1 MERGNYSQVTEF
13 ILLGFS
19 TDPTVQVL
27 LFQIFL
33 ILYMSTVAG
42 NLLLIVAVRHD
53 HRLHKSMYIFLANLS
68 FLDICLTSI
77 TIPNMLSNFL
87 REKKSI
93 SYSGCLIQVHGFLFL
108 GETECVLLAFMA
120 YDRYVAISNPLRYS
134 VIMKTVT
141 CIRMIEASWLTGG
154 IISSVDIYFI
164 YQLEYCEF
172 TTIDHFFCEAPSLM
186 ELSCSEHLVLSVIK
200 LVGGSILLLVP
211 LTCILY
217 SYTHIILAVLKIRSR
232 RYKALST
239 CMSHLIIVIFFYG
252 LAIIIYMTPERSG
265 HLSDKLLA
273 VFYSSVTPMLNPI
286 IYSLRN
292 KDVQGAIQHL
302 WRSADLFKPHNIFS
316 L

>member
-19 TDPTVQVL
+19 TDPTLQVL
-27 LFQIFL
+27 LFQVFL
-33 ILYMSTVAG
+33 ILYMITVAG
-42 NLLLIVAVRHD
+42 NLLLIVVVRHD
-53 HRLHKSMYIFLANLS
+53 HRLHNSMYIFLANLS

-77 TIPNMLSNFL
+77 TVPNMLSNFL

-93 SYSGCLIQVHGFLFL
+93 SYAGCLIQVHSFLFL

-141 CIRMIEASWLTGG
+141 CVRMIGASWLTGG
-154 IISSVDIYFI
+154 IISSVDIYFLL
-164 YQLEYCEF
+164 QLRYCEF
-172 TTIDHFFCEAPSLM
+172 TTIDHFFCEAPLLM
-186 ELSCSEHLVLSVIK
+186 KLSCIDLSIFNVVK
-200 LVGGSILLLVP
+200 LAGSSILLLIP
-211 LTCILY
+211 LSCILY
-217 SYTHIILAVLKIRSR
+217 SYSHIILAVLKIRSR
-232 RYKALST
+232 RYKAFST
-239 CMSHLIIVIFFYG
+239 CMSHLIIVILFYG
-252 LAIIIYMTPERSG
+252 SAIIMYMKPEHSG

-273 VFYSSVTPMLNPI
+273 VFYTLVTPMLNPI

-292 KDVQGAIQHL
+292 KDVQGAIQNL
-302 WRSADLFKPHNIFS
+302 WRTSVILKPHDLCS